1 MTLEEFEEW
10 LTKLPLQTLTDEL
23 KDDILVNVIAM
34 EKSARDDVRLKIN
47 KEVNDFIKKY
57 NI

>member
-10 LTKLPLQTLTDEL
+10 FMNLPLQTLTDEL

-34 EKSARDDVRLKIN
+34 ERSARDDVRLKIN

>member
-10 LTKLPLQTLTDEL
+10 LMNLPLQTLTDEL
-23 KDDILVNVIAM
+23 KDDILLNAIAM
-34 EKSARDDVRLKIN
+34 ERDARDDVKIKIN

-57 NI
+57 KL

>member
-23 KDDILVNVIAM
+23 KDDILINVIAM

>member
-10 LTKLPLQTLTDEL
+10 FMNLPLQTLTDEL

>member
-10 LTKLPLQTLTDEL
+10 FMNLPLQTLTDEL

-34 EKSARDDVRLKIN
+34 ERSARDDVRIKIN

>member
-10 LTKLPLQTLTDEL
+10 LTKLPLQTFTDEL